1 MDKIT
6 ENTIKASVLKSEHGI
21 KNLDDLKTVLEYI
34 VSDKF
39 KEDYPGV
46 FTLKSDDGEVITE
59 LLPDL
64 GYVVFFNDNI
74 KIDSYDAEIGY
85 GRAIDLTWFLNP
97 KGKWSCEVAPVLCEN
112 MSEDKWHELEEEFI
126 QKWNRWVSANNSL
139 WMEGWEISKKK
150 GYGDKVASNM
160 GYGIFELR
168 VESVLGCLEWEE

>member
-21 KNLDDLKTVLEYI
+21 KNLDDLKTVSEYI

-97 KGKWSCEVAPVLCEN
+97 KDKWNCKVAPVLCEN
-112 MSEDKWHELEEEFI
+112 MNEDKWHELEEEFI
-126 QKWNRWVSANNSL
+126 QKWNR
-139 WMEGWEISKKK
+139 
-150 GYGDKVASNM
+150 
-160 GYGIFELR
+160 
-168 VESVLGCLEWEE
+168 